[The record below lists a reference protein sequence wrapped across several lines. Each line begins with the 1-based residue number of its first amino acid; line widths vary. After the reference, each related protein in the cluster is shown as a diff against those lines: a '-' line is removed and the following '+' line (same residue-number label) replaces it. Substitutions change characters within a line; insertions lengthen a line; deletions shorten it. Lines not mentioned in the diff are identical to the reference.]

1 MAGITAFD
9 IIGELKS
16 LEEKGIIDSGVRKKW
31 GAKVVNEGVTEE
43 IIEQMA
49 SFKMREME
57 IRQEEQIRDAEKTR
71 AVESFVA
78 EPHTTESNTPETQTE
93 PDPEPFPTNATVSDI
108 ITELRRLVETG
119 VLHSKIGKKWESKA
133 VKEGVTEE
141 IIAQITAFRKRD
153 MEVRKEADLITKSKT
168 GLGSGLP
175 SGNTNTEG
183 TVSSISIIA
192 LVLGVMGLFVP
203 FIAGIFI
210 VPVALALG
218 CVSVH
223 KKEKY
228 GKVAVV
234 LALIGIVGL
243 VVVSSELMTIFKD
256 PFAPNFLTSSSS
268 ESQLVTMSEYN
279 QIYDG
284 MTYGDVVRI
293 IGSRGEEL
301 SRSST
306 AGYTITMYAW
316 KNKNGSNMTA
326 MFENGKLTTKSQIGL
341 R

>member
-1 MAGITAFD
+1 
-9 IIGELKS
+9 
-16 LEEKGIIDSGVRKKW
+16 
-31 GAKVVNEGVTEE
+31 
-43 IIEQMA
+43 
-49 SFKMREME
+49 
-57 IRQEEQIRDAEKTR
+57 
-71 AVESFVA
+71 
-78 EPHTTESNTPETQTE
+78 
-93 PDPEPFPTNATVSDI
+93 
-108 ITELRRLVETG
+108 
-119 VLHSKIGKKWESKA
+119 
-133 VKEGVTEE
+133 
-141 IIAQITAFRKRD
+141 
-153 MEVRKEADLITKSKT
+153 
-168 GLGSGLP
+168 
-175 SGNTNTEG
+175 
-183 TVSSISIIA
+183 
-192 LVLGVMGLFVP
+192 MGLFVP

-243 VVVSSELMTIFKD
+243 VVVSSELKTIFKD

-316 KNKNGSNMTA
+316 SNKNGSNMTA